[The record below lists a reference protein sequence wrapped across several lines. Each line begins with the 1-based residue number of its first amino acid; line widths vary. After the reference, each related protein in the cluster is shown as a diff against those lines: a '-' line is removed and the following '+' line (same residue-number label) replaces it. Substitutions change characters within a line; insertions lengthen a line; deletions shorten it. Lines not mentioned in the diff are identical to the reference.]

1 VNRYKEA
8 LIIVFDRVQQVVT
21 EWEADGVVF
30 RVEDV
35 VVLNELDEV
44 LFEKKPRLILD
55 NVPLFMYVDDADVA
69 LLREHED
76 EVVEYLRERES

>member
-1 VNRYKEA
+1 

-21 EWEADGVVF
+21 EWEANGVAF

-44 LFEKKPRLILD
+44 IHEKKLRLILD
-55 NVPLFMYVDDADVA
+55 NVPLFIFSAA
-69 LLREHED
+69 EIAWLREYEA
-76 EVVEYLRERES
+76 EVIEYLRERR